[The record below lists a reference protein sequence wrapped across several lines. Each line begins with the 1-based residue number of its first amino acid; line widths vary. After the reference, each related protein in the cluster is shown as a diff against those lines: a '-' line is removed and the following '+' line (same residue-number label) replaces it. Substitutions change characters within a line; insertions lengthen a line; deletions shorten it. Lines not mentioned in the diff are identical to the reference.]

1 MFPCFG
7 VSKSQALKR
16 LGGEPGDVL
25 EERRLKVVRL
35 NDEVTAFQA
44 ALAEQAIGPAVGQE
58 LRDRQRRKR
67 FTFLWQQ
74 VLNDIVMSDSERN
87 KVEEAVLKYLK
98 EEQQRQREFRPAR
111 SEWLSSNLRSSWFG
125 SMFNGYVVTS
135 SLQKKVR
142 LQEEL
147 IANIRKALPD
157 VKKFANLQKVLANV
171 DISWLTDL
179 DVDDAHS
186 AQSQSAQTPKTVYVL
201 SFDGDPTAAGASL
214 LQQEVTAI
222 LQSTVQPEEVV
233 LKLKSSGGTVTGYG
247 LAAAQLLRF
256 QQHNIRL
263 VVCVDELAASGGYM
277 MASCAQ
283 RVLCSPFAAVGSIG
297 VTPV

>member
-1 MFPCFG
+1 M
-7 VSKSQALKR
+7 
-16 LGGEPGDVL
+16 
-25 EERRLKVVRL
+25 
-35 NDEVTAFQA
+35 
-44 ALAEQAIGPAVGQE
+44 AEQAIGPAVGQE

-214 LQQEVTAI
+214 LQQARRERKRERERERC
-222 LQSTVQPEEVV
+222 VQ
-233 LKLKSSGGTVTGYG
+233 
-247 LAAAQLLRF
+247 LR
-256 QQHNIRL
+256 
-263 VVCVDELAASGGYM
+263 
-277 MASCAQ
+277 
-283 RVLCSPFAAVGSIG
+283 
-297 VTPV
+297 